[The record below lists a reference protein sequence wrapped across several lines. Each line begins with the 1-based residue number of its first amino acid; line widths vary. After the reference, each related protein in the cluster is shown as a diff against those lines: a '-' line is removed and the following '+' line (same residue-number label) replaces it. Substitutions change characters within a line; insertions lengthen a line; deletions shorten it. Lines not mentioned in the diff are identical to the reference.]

1 MKIFHTFSTHGEN
14 LNMKV
19 FFSLLPVMMVA
30 LSTAPFSLESLAAK
44 NSDLAPELTVR
55 EAVYDFGTL
64 LEGDKAVHTFIV
76 ENTGDTP
83 FMIEK
88 IKAPCGCTTADYTR
102 GEIAPGAEGEVTL
115 QVNTK
120 GYGGRKITK
129 AATVIASDP
138 KVMGVKLR
146 MTGNVAVFADIDP
159 KSIKLVGSPEEPVRS
174 TVKIVPTE
182 AYPFHIVGE
191 PEIGKDTYQ
200 CTLEEKNGAYILTAE
215 NLAKEDTIF
224 FDTVTLKTDHPENPE
239 IKIKVVGKIKTETR
253 ARD

>member
-1 MKIFHTFSTHGEN
+1 MKK
-14 LNMKV
+14 LY
-19 FFSLLPVMMVA
+19 SLLLVITVA
-30 LSTAPFSLESLAAK
+30 LATAPFSAESHAAK
-44 NSDLAPELTVR
+44 NSDLTSEITVR

-76 ENTGDTP
+76 ENTGDTS
-83 FMIEK
+83 FMIKK

-102 GEIAPGAEGEVTL
+102 GEIAPGAEGKVTL

-138 KVMGVKLR
+138 NVKGVKLR
-146 MTGNVAVFADIDP
+146 MTGNVAVFANIEP

-174 TVKIVPTE
+174 IVRIVPSE

-191 PEIGKDTYQ
+191 PETGKDTYQ
-200 CTLEEKNGAYILTAE
+200 CTLEEKNGVYILTAE
-215 NLAKEDTIF
+215 NIAKKDAIF
-224 FDTVTLKTDHPENPE
+224 FDTVTLKTDHPEKPE
-239 IKIKVVGKIKTETR
+239 IKIKVVGKIKTENRTG
-253 ARD
+253 D